1 MEELYHITDPINV
14 EAIQREGL
22 KAHAGKIF
30 LFEDISI
37 KPVWYRKP
45 YCVADHI
52 ALNQVCLKEFAM
64 FKVSMDGIEKPLIQD
79 DVAEICS
86 KWQWYVEQD
95 RIAPE
100 YIEYVGKYKTKKP
113 VMIW

>member
-1 MEELYHITDPINV
+1 MEELYHITDPRNV

-37 KPVWYRKP
+37 KPVWYREP

-52 ALNQVCLKEFAM
+52 ALN
-64 FKVSMDGIEKPLIQD
+64 
-79 DVAEICS
+79 
-86 KWQWYVEQD
+86 
-95 RIAPE
+95 
-100 YIEYVGKYKTKKP
+100 
-113 VMIW
+113 

>member
-1 MEELYHITDPINV
+1 
-14 EAIQREGL
+14 
-22 KAHAGKIF
+22 
-30 LFEDISI
+30 
-37 KPVWYRKP
+37 
-45 YCVADHI
+45 
-52 ALNQVCLKEFAM
+52 M
-64 FKVSMDGIEKPLIQD
+64 FKVSMDGIEKPLIPD